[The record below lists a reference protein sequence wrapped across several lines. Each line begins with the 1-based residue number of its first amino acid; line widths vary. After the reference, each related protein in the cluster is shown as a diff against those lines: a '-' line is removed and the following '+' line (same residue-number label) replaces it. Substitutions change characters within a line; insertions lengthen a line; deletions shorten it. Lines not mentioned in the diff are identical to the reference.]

1 MTKAPTK
8 AELAKLVASLQ
19 RENKK
24 LRKQLAFEAEK
35 LEATQAVSAAF
46 CKIAS
51 NKPRQTMGDAGE
63 CTTPKHVTPL
73 PANEYGPFPWEPKQ

>member
-8 AELAKLVASLQ
+8 AELVKLVASLQ

-51 NKPRQTMGDAGE
+51 NKP
-63 CTTPKHVTPL
+63 KHVTPL